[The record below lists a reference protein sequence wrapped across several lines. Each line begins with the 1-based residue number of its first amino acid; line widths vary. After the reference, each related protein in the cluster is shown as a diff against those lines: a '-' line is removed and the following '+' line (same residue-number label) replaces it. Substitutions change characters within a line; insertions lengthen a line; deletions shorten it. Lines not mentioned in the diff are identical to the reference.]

1 MANHRN
7 ACKYG
12 PQKEDW
18 MSYSERLQEY
28 FTANDVDAAAKKH
41 AILSSVVGASIY
53 QLIRNLIAPA
63 AAKPTEKAFS
73 NLVRLVQEHYQPNR

>member
-1 MANHRN
+1 
-7 ACKYG
+7 
-12 PQKEDW
+12 

-53 QLIRNLIAPA
+53 QLIRNLVAPA
-63 AAKPTEKAFS
+63 KPMEKAFS